1 MSSMDQ
7 PVSPSFTE
15 TLKSS
20 PTIPTDSTNGFS
32 NKTIIIILC
41 VVIFLILLNDNIGNI
56 FRNIALIAYN
66 LTMRILALFGLV
78 TGSAINITADLAGDV
93 ARTGVDITEGTLH
106 SVGNI
111 LTGSNNN
118 QGLGASIQGI
128 GANIQGIA
136 ANTQGLGAN
145 TQGLGAN
152 TQGLGANT
160 QAQQP
165 NLDNKLN
172 NSTVGQ
178 KNVQIPN
185 PDTTASPIQNSISQ
199 EKNAWCLVGEYKGR
213 RGCIE
218 VSEYNKCMSGQVY
231 PSQKMCLNPV
241 LSQNA

>member
-1 MSSMDQ
+1 MDQ
-7 PVSPSFTE
+7 TVSSSFTE

-20 PTIPTDSTNGFS
+20 PTTPIDSSNGFS

-41 VVIFLILLNDNIGNI
+41 VIIFLILLNDGIGNI

-66 LTMRILALFGLV
+66 LSMRILALFGLV
-78 TGSAINITADLAGDV
+78 TGSAINVTANIAGNV

-111 LTGSNNN
+111 LTGSNNI
-118 QGLGASIQGI
+118 QGLGS
-128 GANIQGIA
+128 NIQ
-136 ANTQGLGAN
+136 T
-145 TQGLGAN
+145 
-152 TQGLGANT
+152 LGANT

-165 NLDNKLN
+165 NLDNTLN
-172 NSTVGQ
+172 KSTVGQ
-178 KNVQIPN
+178 QNAQIPN
-185 PDTTASPIQNSISQ
+185 PDTTASPIQNPISQ

>member
-1 MSSMDQ
+1 
-7 PVSPSFTE
+7 
-15 TLKSS
+15 
-20 PTIPTDSTNGFS
+20 
-32 NKTIIIILC
+32 
-41 VVIFLILLNDNIGNI
+41 
-56 FRNIALIAYN
+56 
-66 LTMRILALFGLV
+66 MRILALFGLV

-118 QGLGASIQGI
+118 QGLGSNIQTL
-128 GANIQGIA
+128 GANIQK
-136 ANTQGLGAN
+136 LGAN
-145 TQGLGAN
+145 TQV
-152 TQGLGANT
+152 
-160 QAQQP
+160 QQP
-165 NLDNKLN
+165 NLDNTLN

-178 KNVQIPN
+178 QNAQIPN
-185 PDTTASPIQNSISQ
+185 PDTTASPIQNPISQ

-231 PSQKMCLNPV
+231 PSQKLCLNPA

>member
-1 MSSMDQ
+1 MSSADPPM
-7 PVSPSFTE
+7 SPSFTE

-20 PTIPTDSTNGFS
+20 PTVPTDNTTGFS
-32 NKTIIIILC
+32 NNTIIIILC
-41 VVIFLILLNDNIGNI
+41 GIIFLILLNENIGNI
-56 FRNIALIAYN
+56 FRNIALISYN

-118 QGLGASIQGI
+118 QGIGSITQGL
-128 GANIQGIA
+128 GANI
-136 ANTQGLGAN
+136 QGLGAN
-145 TQGLGAN
+145 TQKLGAN
-152 TQGLGANT
+152 TQV
-160 QAQQP
+160 QQS
-165 NLDNKLN
+165 NLDSTLN

-178 KNVQIPN
+178 QNAQIPN

-199 EKNAWCLVGEYKGR
+199 EKNAWCLVGEYKGT

-218 VSEYNKCMSGQVY
+218 VSEYDKCMSGQVY
-231 PSQKMCLNPV
+231 PSQKMCLNPA

>member
-1 MSSMDQ
+1 MSSADPPM
-7 PVSPSFTE
+7 SPSFTE

-20 PTIPTDSTNGFS
+20 PTVPTDSTTGFS
-32 NKTIIIILC
+32 NNIIIIILC
-41 VVIFLILLNDNIGNI
+41 GIIFLILLNDNIGNI
-56 FRNIALIAYN
+56 FRNIALITYN
-66 LTMRILALFGLV
+66 LVMRILALFGLV

-118 QGLGASIQGI
+118 QGLGANIQTLS
-128 GANIQGIA
+128 ANIQK
-136 ANTQGLGAN
+136 LGAN
-145 TQGLGAN
+145 TQV
-152 TQGLGANT
+152 
-160 QAQQP
+160 QQS
-165 NLDNKLN
+165 NLDNTLN

-178 KNVQIPN
+178 QNAQIPN

-218 VSEYNKCMSGQVY
+218 VSEYDKCMSGQVY
-231 PSQKMCLNPV
+231 PSQKMCLNPA